1 MLSESEECFCVL
13 RVYSRAVRTAW
24 GMAPLDLR
32 LSIPIWAI
40 ESVQLVT
47 SIASKGLLVDWSL
60 RSSSDALAHMTH
72 TPHIYTGK
80 EFIIKFSPKSTESD
94 PLGSTATVLD
104 RTASSSLSSTRVARS
119 DSGASRT
126 GSEGS
131 TVLSEALLSGDLRE
145 MQLYAD
151 DANVS

>member
-40 ESVQLVT
+40 DSVQLVT

-60 RSSSDALAHMTH
+60 RSSSDELAQMTH
-72 TPHIYTGK
+72 TSHIYTGK

-94 PLGSTATVLD
+94 SLGSTGTALD
-104 RTASSSLSSTRVARS
+104 RTASSSSNRVVRS